1 MCQTVV
7 PAILGRCDLLAAKCK
22 RRFALGLLL
31 LLSLTPAVHG
41 TGPNVVILFADDL
54 GYGDLGSYGH
64 PYIRTPHLDDLAANG
79 QRWTDF
85 YTAASVCS
93 PSRAALL
100 TGRLPVRTGLYG
112 NRIRVMFPDDPNGIP
127 AAETTVAEAL
137 QAQGYATGIFG
148 KWHLGDA
155 PHAYPTRHGFNVWY
169 GVPYSNDMR
178 WEGEQTFEEALSL
191 SLAGRGAELQ
201 ATYAQ
206 RRWKL
211 LAPKIEYWN
220 VPLIRSEQRADGFDD
235 EVIEEPA
242 DQRTLTK
249 RYTEEA
255 IAFIRN
261 HGNQPFFVY
270 LPYTMPH
277 VPLFRSDEFTDT
289 SLGGRYGDVI
299 EEIDW
304 SVGQIVAA
312 LKRLDLTNDTLVVFT
327 SDNGPWLIFAQ
338 HGGSAGL
345 LRMGKGTT
353 FEGGLRVPAIFS
365 WPETIPPSI
374 VSELGST
381 LDIYPTVLALSGQR
395 PAQTLDGVDL
405 SATLTRQARSP
416 RNEMPFYRN
425 GDLYAYRVGEFKLH
439 LITFGA
445 YNQPPPRTEHAQPLL
460 YHLPTDPGERT
471 DVAGEHPDVVE
482 HISNA
487 INRHLKSFEPEAPI
501 FDQRVTRLLGSP

>member
-1 MCQTVV
+1 
-7 PAILGRCDLLAAKCK
+7 
-22 RRFALGLLL
+22 
-31 LLSLTPAVHG
+31 
-41 TGPNVVILFADDL
+41 
-54 GYGDLGSYGH
+54 
-64 PYIRTPHLDDLAANG
+64 
-79 QRWTDF
+79 
-85 YTAASVCS
+85 
-93 PSRAALL
+93 
-100 TGRLPVRTGLYG
+100 
-112 NRIRVMFPDDPNGIP
+112 
-127 AAETTVAEAL
+127 
-137 QAQGYATGIFG
+137 
-148 KWHLGDA
+148 
-155 PHAYPTRHGFNVWY
+155 
-169 GVPYSNDMR
+169 MR

-365 WPETIPPSI
+365 WPGTIPPSI

-439 LITFGA
+439 LITFRA